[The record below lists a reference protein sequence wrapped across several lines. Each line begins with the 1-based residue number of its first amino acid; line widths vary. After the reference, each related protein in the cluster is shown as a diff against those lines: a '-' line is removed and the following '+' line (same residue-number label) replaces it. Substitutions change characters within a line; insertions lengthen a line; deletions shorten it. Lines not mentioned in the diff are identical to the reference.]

1 MEEQVEDII
10 MQVRIDNSQTLTD
23 MAKLTD
29 QINEL
34 KDANKELTK
43 TTKAQTDELK
53 KIGAEQGKN
62 SAEYKKAEAALNSN
76 KVAIETNKQA
86 IKTLSAEYNNQAK
99 SVEST
104 IRMQSLAEGS
114 LRQMKAELT
123 KLNQEYENLS
133 QTERESSDVGQKLL
147 KTIQEK
153 ADAYN
158 GAQMEARNYYV
169 NVGNYQ
175 KSVEGAIAG
184 NNKFI
189 QGLFAMNN
197 QAKETGKTLGKTVVD
212 SLKGVG
218 QAMLK
223 ILANPLVAAI
233 AVIAALLIG
242 IVKILKSNEEQMLRL
257 NAVFAPFKRLL
268 DGVLNVL
275 QKMVDGVLSFIEFI
289 MKGLGMVMKLLES
302 LPLVGDKM
310 KEINDETRESIALE
324 KAKNE
329 LIIKKRQELITF
341 AEIDRDIAKLRQQA
355 TDKEQ
360 FSLEQR
366 IEFLKQANELSLKK
380 LELTQENLREELRIA
395 EAEAARNKNSAEVND
410 KIAQLKADIIRAEQ
424 TYYEEVRG
432 NSKKLNAFIAEE
444 AANRKAADDARI
456 AKQKEWADLYKAN
469 LIQIRDLT
477 INLMN
482 EGSAKEIAA
491 LEARLKDELEK
502 VKGSAKQKAEIER
515 LLREQFEKDKQ
526 AIIDKYELENITK
539 IEQRVAEEMRIRAD
553 LAEKGSTERLTAQ
566 LQALEVEKQEAIR
579 NATETGVSIDLVNK
593 EFDAKRVELIKSNEQ
608 EVLQVRREAYDNY
621 IREQES
627 KFQTEIL
634 KIADNENAKSELMI
648 EQEQQRLT
656 DLLNLDSEQKKA
668 LGLNE
673 TEYARVVEEQRTKVN
688 AAIKANIDL
697 QKKQMEEM
705 RSGLFAVGDAVSD
718 VLNIMA
724 ENQEEYSAFA
734 KIAALFQIAV
744 ESAKSIAVA
753 VTGATAA
760 AAETGP
766 AAPYV
771 LAGYIASMVATVIS
785 GIAQAYTVIQG
796 KPEPNAPSFATGGRI
811 TGPGTGTSDSI
822 AANVSNGESILTA
835 KATNMF
841 APLLSSL
848 NQMGGGVPIT
858 VMGTA
863 ASYEGEEMLARAFRK
878 GAESLPNPVVSV
890 EEINRVSNR
899 VEVLEALRS

>member
-1 MEEQVEDII
+1 MAEQVEDII

-29 QINEL
+29 QITEL
-34 KDANKELTK
+34 RDANKELTK

-53 KIGAEQGKN
+53 KLEAEQGKN
-62 SAEYKKAEAALNSN
+62 SAEYKRAEAALNSN

-184 NNKFI
+184 NNKFL
-189 QGLFAMNN
+189 QGLFSMNN
-197 QAKETGKTLGKTVVD
+197 QAKETGKTFGTTVVN
-212 SLKGVG
+212 SMKGVG
-218 QAMLK
+218 KAMLQL
-223 ILANPLVAAI
+223 LANPLVAALAI
-233 AVIAALLIG
+233 IAALLIG
-242 IVKILKSNEEQMLRL
+242 IVKIIKSNEEQMQRL
-257 NAVFAPFKRLL
+257 NALMAPLKRALDLVLKVLQGVVDVLL
-268 DGVLNVL
+268 NVVEFGIKAIGGVL
-275 QKMVDGVLSFIEFI
+275 
-289 MKGLGMVMKLLES
+289 KLLEYI
-302 LPLVGDKM
+302 PFVGGAIKKM
-310 KEINDETRESIALE
+310 NDETKEAIQLE
-324 KAKNE
+324 KDKAALIEKNRSNIVAFATIDKNISE
-329 LIIKKRQELITF
+329 LKVKSMQKELYT
-341 AEIDRDIAKLRQQA
+341 E
-355 TDKEQ
+355 
-360 FSLEQR
+360 EQR
-366 IEFLKQANELSLKK
+366 LGFLKQANQLAIDKLKLQQDALK
-380 LELTQENLREELRIA
+380 EELRIA

-424 TYYEEVRG
+424 EYF
-432 NSKKLNAFIAEE
+432 NSVKENQEKINSFIAAEE
-444 AANRKAADDARI
+444 AARKAADDARI

-491 LEARLKDELEK
+491 LDARYKDELEK
-502 VKGSAKQKAEIER
+502 IKGNAKQRTQIEK

-553 LAEKGSTERLTAQ
+553 LAEKGSLERLTVQ

-579 NATETGVSIDLVNK
+579 NAAETGVSIDLVNK
-593 EFDAKRVELIKSNEQ
+593 EFDAKRIEIIRANEQ
-608 EVLQVRREAYDNY
+608 EVLQVRREAYENY
-621 IREQES
+621 IKEQES
-627 KFQTEIL
+627 KFQTELL
-634 KIADNENAKSELMI
+634 KIADNENAKADLMI

-673 TEYARVVEEQRTKVN
+673 TEYARVVEEQRGKVN

-724 ENQEEYSAFA
+724 DNQEEYSTFA

-890 EEINRVSNR
+890 EEIKRVSNR

>member
-1 MEEQVEDII
+1 MAEQVEDII

-29 QINEL
+29 QINDL

-43 TTKAQTDELK
+43 STKEQTDELK
-53 KIGAEQGKN
+53 KIGAEQGKS
-62 SAEYKKAEAALNSN
+62 SAEYKKAEAALNAN
-76 KVAIETNKQA
+76 KIAIESNKQA

-133 QTERESSDVGQKLL
+133 KTERESSDVGQKLL
-147 KTIQEK
+147 KSIQEK
-153 ADAYN
+153 SDAYN
-158 GAQMEARNYYV
+158 EAQMEARNYYV

-175 KSVEGAIAG
+175 KSVEGALAG
-184 NNKFI
+184 NNRFI

-197 QAKETGKTLGKTVVD
+197 TAKDTGKTFGTTLVN
-212 SLKGVG
+212 SMKGVG
-218 QAMLK
+218 QAMLQL
-223 ILANPLVAAI
+223 LANPLVAAI
-233 AVIAALLIG
+233 AIIAALLLG
-242 IVKILKSNEEQMLRL
+242 IVKIIKSNEEQMQRL
-257 NAVFAPFKRLL
+257 NAIMAPFKRIL
-268 DGVLNVL
+268 DAVLNVL
-275 QKMVDGVLSFIEFI
+275 QKVVDVILNIIEFTI
-289 MKGLGMVMKLLES
+289 KAVGGLLKMLEYI
-302 LPLVGDKM
+302 PFVGSEIKKM
-310 KEINDETRESIALE
+310 NDATKEAIQLE
-324 KAKNE
+324 KDKAALIEKNRENLVKFATIDKNISE
-329 LIIKKRQELITF
+329 LKVKSMQKELFT
-341 AEIDRDIAKLRQQA
+341 E
-355 TDKEQ
+355 
-360 FSLEQR
+360 EQR
-366 IEFLKQANELSLKK
+366 LEFLKQANQLAIDKLKLQQDSLK
-380 LELTQENLREELRIA
+380 EELRIA

-410 KIAQLKADIIRAEQ
+410 NIARLKAEIIRAEQ
-424 TYYEEVRG
+424 AYF
-432 NSKKLNAFIAEE
+432 NSVKENQEKINSFIATE
-444 AANRKAADDARI
+444 AAARKAADDARI
-456 AKQKEWADLYKAN
+456 ARQKEWAELYKEN
-469 LIQIRDLT
+469 LKQIRDLT
-477 INLMN
+477 INLMQ
-482 EGSAKEIAA
+482 EGANREIAA
-491 LEARLKDELEK
+491 LEARLNDELEK
-502 VKGSAKQKAEIER
+502 IKGNAKQREQIEK
-515 LLREQFEKDKQ
+515 LLRDQFEKDKQ
-526 AIIDKYELENITK
+526 AIIDKYELENLTK

-553 LAEKGSTERLTAQ
+553 LAERGSTERLSAQ
-566 LQALEVEKQEAIR
+566 LQALEVEKQQAIR
-579 NATETGVSIDLVNK
+579 NAADTGVSIDLINK
-593 EFDAKRVELIKSNEQ
+593 EFDAKRIEIIKANEQ
-608 EVLQVRREAYDNY
+608 EVQQVRREAYAEY

-627 KFQTEIL
+627 KFQTEL
-634 KIADNENAKSELMI
+634 LRLADNENAKSELLI

-656 DLLNLDSEQKKA
+656 YLLNLDSEQKKA
-668 LGLNE
+668 LELNE

-705 RSGLFAVGDAVSD
+705 RGGLFAVGDAVSD

-724 ENQEEYSAFA
+724 DNQEEYSAFA

-753 VTGATAA
+753 VAGATAA

-771 LAGYIASMVATVIS
+771 LAGYIASMVATVLT
-785 GIAQAYTVIQG
+785 GIAQAYSVIEA
-796 KPEPNAPSFATGGRI
+796 KPSPNAPSFASGGLI
-811 TGPGTGTSDSI
+811 TGPGSGTSDSI
-822 AANVSNGESILTA
+822 TANVSNGESILTA

-848 NQMGGGVPIT
+848 NQLGGGVPIT

>member
-1 MEEQVEDII
+1 MAEQVEDII

-29 QINEL
+29 QITEL
-34 KDANKELTK
+34 RDANKELTK

-53 KIGAEQGKN
+53 KLEAEQGKN
-62 SAEYKKAEAALNSN
+62 SAEYKRAEAALNSN

-184 NNKFI
+184 NNKFL

-197 QAKETGKTLGKTVVD
+197 TAKETGKTFGTTIVD
-212 SLKGVG
+212 SMKGVG
-218 QAMLK
+218 KAMLQL
-223 ILANPLVAAI
+223 LANPLVAAI
-233 AVIAALLIG
+233 AVIAAILTG
-242 IVKILKSNEEQMLRL
+242 IVKIIKSNEEQMQRL
-257 NAVFAPFKRLL
+257 NALMAPLKRALDLVLKVLQDVVDVLL
-268 DGVLNVL
+268 NVVEFGIKAIGGVL
-275 QKMVDGVLSFIEFI
+275 
-289 MKGLGMVMKLLES
+289 KLLEYI
-302 LPLVGDKM
+302 PFVGGAIKKM
-310 KEINDETRESIALE
+310 NDETKEAIQLE
-324 KAKNE
+324 KDKAALIEKNRSNIVAFATIDKNISE
-329 LIIKKRQELITF
+329 LKVKSMQKELYT
-341 AEIDRDIAKLRQQA
+341 E
-355 TDKEQ
+355 
-360 FSLEQR
+360 EQR
-366 IEFLKQANELSLKK
+366 LEFLKQANQLAIDKLKLQQDALK
-380 LELTQENLREELRIA
+380 EELRIA

-424 TYYEEVRG
+424 EYF
-432 NSKKLNAFIAEE
+432 NSVKENQEKINSFIAAEE
-444 AANRKAADDARI
+444 AARKAADDARI
-456 AKQKEWADLYKAN
+456 AKQKEWAELYKAN

-491 LEARLKDELEK
+491 LEARFKDELEK
-502 VKGSAKQKAEIER
+502 IKGNAKQRTQIEK

-553 LAEKGSTERLTAQ
+553 LAEKGSLERLTVQ
-566 LQALEVEKQEAIR
+566 LQALEVEKKEAIR

-593 EFDAKRVELIKSNEQ
+593 EFDAKRVELVKSNEQ